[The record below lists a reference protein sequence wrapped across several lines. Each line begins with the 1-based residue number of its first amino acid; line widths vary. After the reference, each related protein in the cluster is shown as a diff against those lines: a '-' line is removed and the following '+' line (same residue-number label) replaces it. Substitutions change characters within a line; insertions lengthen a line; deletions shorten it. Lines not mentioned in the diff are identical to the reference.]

1 MKKEELKSLISEA
14 VIDND
19 LKIISEKI
27 FNKERISVE
36 DGLLL
41 FEKGSLSFL
50 GTLANYIRE
59 DLHGDKT
66 YFNRNFHIE
75 PTNVCVFAC
84 KFCSYSRLYAH
95 RDEGWELSMQQM
107 LDIVKSYDDKPITEV
122 HIVGGVHPKMNLD
135 FFCELLQKIKLH
147 RPSLHI
153 KGFTAVELDYMFR
166 KTKLSVEEG
175 MKKMHDAGL
184 DSLPG
189 GGAEIFHPE
198 IREQICDDKVDAD
211 GWLHIHEA
219 AHNLGMHTNAT
230 MLYGHIENYSHR
242 IDHMRRL
249 RELQDKT
256 HGFNTFIPLKFRN
269 QNNDMSDVTESS
281 IVEDMKMYA
290 VARIYLDNFPH
301 LKAYWPMLGRQN
313 AQLSLSFGVNDID
326 GTIDDSTKIYSMAGS
341 EEQNPAMTT
350 EELVTLIKQVKR
362 TPVERDT
369 LYNVVRDYSQ
379 TDFEKEK
386 NYFQQFAGK
395 YKNNLPTREE
405 WLQYKKEE
413 WELEENKINRLN
425 KLN

>member
-1 MKKEELKSLISEA
+1 MKKDIVNALIADA
-14 VIDND
+14 VKDND
-19 LKIISEKI
+19 LNIISQKI
-27 FNKERISVE
+27 FNKKRITDE
-36 DGLLL
+36 DALLL
-41 FEKGSLSFL
+41 FEKGSLGFL

-59 DLHGDKT
+59 ELHGDKT

-107 LDIVKSYDDKPITEV
+107 LDIVKSYDGKPITEV
-122 HIVGGVHPKMNLD
+122 HIVGGVHPKMNLE
-135 FFCELLQKIKLH
+135 FFCELLQKIKQH
-147 RPSLHI
+147 RPQLHI

-166 KTKLSVEEG
+166 KAKLSTEEG
-175 MKKMHDAGL
+175 MKKLHAAGL

-198 IREQICDDKVDAD
+198 IRQQICDDKVDAD
-211 GWLHIHEA
+211 GWLYIHET
-219 AHNLGMHTNAT
+219 AHKLGMHTNAT
-230 MLYGHIENYSHR
+230 MLYGHIEKYEHR

-249 RELQDKT
+249 RELQDRT

-269 QNNDMSDVTESS
+269 KDNDMSNIAEAS

-313 AQLSLSFGVNDID
+313 AQLTLSFGVNDID

-341 EEQNPAMTT
+341 EEQNPAMST

-369 LYNVVRDYSQ
+369 LYNVIRDYSDSQ
-379 TDFEKEK
+379 FEK
-386 NYFQQFAGK
+386 FDVA
-395 YKNNLPTREE
+395 
-405 WLQYKKEE
+405 
-413 WELEENKINRLN
+413 LN
-425 KLN
+425 